1 MFGPLRPLRA
11 SRTPLA
17 APPGALAA
25 HPSLGRRQAAATEAP
40 RSSACLPTLAHTGRL
55 ALASRAGM
63 RTRPL
68 RDAAVADLRVA
79 EGPPGDL
86 AGALA
91 LARTE
96 ASAPPPAPTRRARRA
111 APGLEGPTAVP
122 FVQNNLTEH
131 TRRGAGPSGPPRAWR
146 RPASPRRRGRGRRRP
161 ARARAP
167 SWPGASRG
175 RASPT
180 RSRAGWAPPWSWRRP
195 PSRRARPGRPPRGG
209 RPRRRAG
216 PSRRRSPPGGGGSPR
231 GSWRRARR
239 PGTPRSRGPRASRG
253 RRPRRR
259 RRTGPASIARGASRA
274 ASRRARA
281 ACRACPPSARP
292 GPAASARGT
301 TGPVWP
307 GNSAR
312 LVRLALP
319 SHSTCVRLACLLDA
333 IPGPPAARPSRPFH
347 HGVKM
352 ALRLRI
358 CHILPCFSPARG
370 AAPNP
375 SISLICSVSPKVIEC
390 ISNPR
395 GLKDLRCIRTFHGR
409 GRITRRCAAAFPRL
423 RPSHACKSVRQG

>member
-216 PSRRRSPPGGGGSPR
+216 PSRRRSPPGGGG
-231 GSWRRARR
+231 
-239 PGTPRSRGPRASRG
+239 GPRVAGVGHAVPAPHEVASRG
-253 RRPRRR
+253 RAVAGVLAGDVGQVRPAPRGARPGRRLGGPGLPAAPARARPRRLDQGR
-259 RRTGPASIARGASRA
+259 QPRPGAPRGPSGRGARPASCAWP
-274 ASRRARA
+274 
-281 ACRACPPSARP
+281 CPPTR
-292 GPAASARGT
+292 
-301 TGPVWP
+301 
-307 GNSAR
+307 
-312 LVRLALP
+312 
-319 SHSTCVRLACLLDA
+319 
-333 IPGPPAARPSRPFH
+333 
-347 HGVKM
+347 
-352 ALRLRI
+352 
-358 CHILPCFSPARG
+358 PARG
-370 AAPNP
+370 SPACPVP
-375 SISLICSVSPKVIEC
+375 SPALPPPV
-390 ISNPR
+390 
-395 GLKDLRCIRTFHGR
+395 
-409 GRITRRCAAAFPRL
+409 
-423 RPSHACKSVRQG
+423 RPDRPIMAQKWPSDCGYATSSHVFRPPGARPQTHPSA

>member
-25 HPSLGRRQAAATEAP
+25 HLSLGRRQAAATEAP

-55 ALASRAGM
+55 ALASRAGT
-63 RTRPL
+63 RARPL

-195 PSRRARPGRPPRGG
+195 PSRRARPGPPPRGG

-216 PSRRRSPPGGGGSPR
+216 PSRRRSPPGGGGGPR
-231 GSWRRARR
+231 GSQAS
-239 PGTPRSRGPRASRG
+239 GTRYRHP
-253 RRPRRR
+253 
-259 RRTGPASIARGASRA
+259 TKSRA
-274 ASRRARA
+274 ESEPWQASSQATSDRSGQHRAGRVPGGVSAGQGCLPRLPAPVPGGSTRA
-281 ACRACPPSARP
+281 GSLGP
-292 GPAASARGT
+292 G
-301 TGPVWP
+301 
-307 GNSAR
+307 
-312 LVRLALP
+312 
-319 SHSTCVRLACLLDA
+319 H
-333 IPGPPAARPSRPFH
+333 
-347 HGVKM
+347 
-352 ALRLRI
+352 
-358 CHILPCFSPARG
+358 CFGS
-370 AAPNP
+370 
-375 SISLICSVSPKVIEC
+375 
-390 ISNPR
+390 
-395 GLKDLRCIRTFHGR
+395 IRTEQK
-409 GRITRRCAAAFPRL
+409 
-423 RPSHACKSVRQG
+423 SH